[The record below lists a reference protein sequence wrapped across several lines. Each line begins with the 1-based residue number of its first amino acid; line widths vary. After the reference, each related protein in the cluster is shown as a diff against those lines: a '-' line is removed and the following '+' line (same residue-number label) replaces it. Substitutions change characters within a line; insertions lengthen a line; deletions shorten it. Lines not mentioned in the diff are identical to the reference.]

1 MSIEQQI
8 LDSAREEF
16 LLYGYHGATL
26 FRISERA
33 KANKAAIHY
42 YFRSKENLYQHV
54 VKEIFSEMINLFHI
68 DYNILWFI
76 MTEYRNN
83 RVMLLKELNNTEER
97 NVQEVFSFLEYA
109 FKNKSFF
116 EVQQWLKQ
124 KQE

>member
-1 MSIEQQI
+1 MSVQQQI

-16 LLYGYHGATL
+16 LMYGYHGATL
-26 FRISERA
+26 QRISGRA
-33 KANKAAIHY
+33 RVNKAAIHY

-83 RVMLLKELNNTEER
+83 RVMLLKELNNTEDR

-116 EVQQWLKQ
+116 EVQEWLKQ
-124 KQE
+124 K